1 MIQVL
6 MDWINVGRQGSA
18 AWPSLAVT
26 LPFRAP
32 LARFLLSH
40 FLG

>member
-6 MDWINVGRQGSA
+6 MDLTSGDKAQ
-18 AWPSLAVT
+18 PSLAVT